1 MLKLL
6 RSVNVKHQDLH
17 VTAGVQ
23 TRFDNYPEAIPTKQ
37 LEAMA
42 EACRHRIEPGVA
54 AQKNSA
60 VILAAR

>member
-6 RSVNVKHQDLH
+6 RSVNVKHLH
-17 VTAGVQ
+17 VTGRVQ
-23 TRFDNYPEAIPTKQ
+23 TRFDDYPEAIPTKQ

-54 AQKNSA
+54 ADKNSA
-60 VILAAR
+60 VILAAC